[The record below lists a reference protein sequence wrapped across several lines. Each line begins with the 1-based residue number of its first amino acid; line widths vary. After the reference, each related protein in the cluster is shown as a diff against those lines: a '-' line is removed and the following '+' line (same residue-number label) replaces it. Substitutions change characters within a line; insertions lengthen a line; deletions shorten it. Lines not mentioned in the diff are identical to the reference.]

1 MISLVVLAAGK
12 STRMQGR
19 NKLLVEIDGVP
30 MIRRVVQAALQSKVD
45 EVIVVL
51 GWEQERIRA
60 ALARLP
66 CRTVVNRNYEDGQSS
81 SVKIGLADAGASTR
95 AVMILPGDVAM
106 IDTRSI
112 NMVAE
117 KYLAEQR
124 NIIVA
129 AHKGKAGHPI
139 LFDRKLFP
147 EIERINEATFG
158 IKAVVRQHQTEV
170 CMVESGSANVLKDVD
185 TNRDLKELFGQN

>member
-1 MISLVVLAAGK
+1 
-12 STRMQGR
+12 MQGR

-51 GWEQERIRA
+51 GWEQKRIRA

-66 CRTVVNRNYEDGQSS
+66 CRTVVNRNYEEGQSS
-81 SVKIGLADAGASTR
+81 SVKIGLANAGASTR
-95 AVMILPGDVAM
+95 AVMILPGDVTM

-117 KYLAEQR
+117 KYLAEQC

-129 AHKGKAGHPI
+129 AHQGKAGHPI

-170 CMVESGSANVLKDVD
+170 CMVETGSTNVLKDID
-185 TNRDLKELFGQN
+185 TNQDLKELFGQN

>member
-1 MISLVVLAAGK
+1 
-12 STRMQGR
+12 
-19 NKLLVEIDGVP
+19 
-30 MIRRVVQAALQSKVD
+30 MIRRVVQAALHSKVD

-51 GWEQERIRA
+51 GWERERIRP
-60 ALARLP
+60 ALAGLP
-66 CRTVVNRNYEDGQSS
+66 CRTVMNRNYEEGQSS
-81 SVKIGLADAGASTR
+81 SVKIGLADASASTR

-106 IDTRSI
+106 IDAQSI

-117 KYLAEQR
+117 KYLAEQC

-129 AHKGKAGHPI
+129 AHQGKTGHPI

-147 EIERINEATFG
+147 EIEQINETTFG

-170 CMVESGSANVLKDVD
+170 CMVETGSANVLKDVD
-185 TNRDLKELFGQN
+185 TNQDLKELFSQN